1 MLPLI
6 HAMFA
11 ATALDHRFFAGEA
24 SILSI
29 SLAEIVAYL
38 SGFLLLLWL
47 VRNPAGRRE
56 TFRSALSWPNGL
68 YLTWIALAGVLA
80 LLIAGRNDGLHELK
94 NCAPGVI
101 MFMAICAWV
110 RTPERID
117 AVVKGVVISLAVLGL
132 LGLSQFA
139 FGWPYMNPVLDIA
152 FGKMTVTGLDRVT
165 HPSVGTFGTQNT
177 YAVFMGP
184 LFVFSVVSTVE
195 RFRSTGERVNR
206 LLLLSFVVVAV
217 ALVAAQ
223 AKLVLAITSLAVA
236 TFLIMASL
244 KIRPTRSIVIMLI
257 GVVASSV
264 AAMITLLAVF
274 EQEMPQGLQLGT
286 MRGRLGLAAEA
297 TIFIAAD
304 RSVALVGGG
313 AATFQETRG
322 LHFNV
327 HNEFLLQGL
336 KWGVLGAGLFALVMG
351 STLLRIRGQWAGPLA
366 VTAALL
372 IYMVETATGNQ
383 QQTALFLLLGL
394 AQAQGRLAKPGAN
407 GGQRGGMP
415 G

>member
-1 MLPLI
+1 MPLI

-29 SLAEIVAYL
+29 SLAEMVAYV

-47 VRNPAGRRE
+47 LRNPTGRKE
-56 TFRSALSWPNGL
+56 AFRSALAWPNAL
-68 YLTWIALAGVLA
+68 YFTWIALAGVLA
-80 LLIAGRNDGLHELK
+80 LLVTGRNDGLHELK
-94 NCAPGVI
+94 NCAPGAI
-101 MFMAICAWV
+101 IFMAICAWA

-117 AVVKGVVISLAVLGL
+117 AVVKGIVVSLAVLGII
-132 LGLSQFA
+132 GLSQFA
-139 FGWPYMNPVLDIA
+139 FGWPYVNPVLDIA
-152 FGKMTVTGLDRVT
+152 FGKMTVTGLDRVA

-184 LFVFSVVSTVE
+184 LFVFSVVSTIE
-195 RFRSTGERVNR
+195 RVRRTGERLNR
-206 LLLLSFVVVAV
+206 LLVVSFVVVAA

-223 AKLVLAITSLAVA
+223 AKLVLAITSLAIA
-236 TFLIMASL
+236 TFLAMASL

-257 GVVASSV
+257 GIVAASV
-264 AAMITLLAVF
+264 AAMITVLAVF
-274 EQEMPQGLQLGT
+274 EQQMPQGLQLGT

-297 TIFIAAD
+297 TLFIAAE
-304 RSVALVGGG
+304 RGVALVGGG

-322 LHFNV
+322 LQFNV

-336 KWGVLGAGLFALVMG
+336 KWGVLGAGLFTLVMG
-351 STLLRIRGQWAGPLA
+351 STLLRTRGQWAGPLA
-366 VTAALL
+366 ISAALL

-394 AQAQGRLAKPGAN
+394 AQAQSRHARPWVDVRHFGGTPG
-407 GGQRGGMP
+407 
-415 G
+415 